1 VTAAWR
7 SAAAERWNALGERE
21 RALLLFGSAVLG
33 VALLWWLGLAPALR
47 TVRSAPAQIEAL
59 DTQLQQ
65 MQTLAA
71 EVRELRATPAL
82 PGAQAQAALNA
93 AAQRLGDKLRLSL
106 QGERAV
112 VDLNGLPGEAL
123 ASWLAE
129 VRLNARARVV
139 EAQLVRTP
147 QGGYRGKVV
156 LLLGGRT

>member
-7 SAAAERWNALGERE
+7 GAATERWNALGERE
-21 RALLLFGSAVLG
+21 RLLLLVGSAILG
-33 VALLWWLGLAPALR
+33 AALLWWLGLAPALR

-59 DTQLQQ
+59 DAQLQQ

-82 PGAQAQAALNA
+82 PSAQAQAALNA

-112 VDLNGLPGEAL
+112 IDLNGLPGEAL

-156 LLLGGRT
+156 LVLGGRT